1 MSWVRP
7 TYGAGSRYRYKRA
20 MYLRVLFHY
29 RTYSPLP
36 FALCFTVLRWLSRPL
51 LSAYASTWSI
61 KMARWNYYRSKC
73 SMSKASKL
81 KFAWKL
87 ASRNCLLIE
96 ASITSVLE
104 QMDLVQSIENA
115 GDVAPTTIAALLLKL
130 QSLYVEK
137 EELLVTISELYSIH
151 RNTTM

>member
-1 MSWVRP
+1 
-7 TYGAGSRYRYKRA
+7 
-20 MYLRVLFHY
+20 
-29 RTYSPLP
+29 
-36 FALCFTVLRWLSRPL
+36 
-51 LSAYASTWSI
+51 
-61 KMARWNYYRSKC
+61 
-73 SMSKASKL
+73 MSKASKL

-104 QMDLVQSIENA
+104 QMDLVQSLENA

-151 RNTTM
+151 HNTTM

>member
-1 MSWVRP
+1 VFYSTTVRIP
-7 TYGAGSRYRYKRA
+7 IC
-20 MYLRVLFHY
+20 
-29 RTYSPLP
+29 PLP

-151 RNTTM
+151 HNTTM